1 MPTYNTQ
8 KTPVTTATIVN
19 DGVPIGTATI
29 HDPID
34 PTLPRDANYAP
45 VFGNSEVSTDQ
56 IQCYSL
62 RKTVMFLCG
71 IDIFFGL
78 LYSFYNPYFII
89 PTFIAGIGYVGTKK
103 YNSCIVLTY
112 LIYITLDWMTKLG
125 IYISNAIMQHPDTLD
140 PAARTWWWIF
150 IIISTLVDIWISK
163 IVWKYW
169 RCLRDMSVLEL
180 TELKTRN
187 LGQYYY
193 VYW

>member
-1 MPTYNTQ
+1 MSTYNTQ
-8 KTPVTTATIVN
+8 KPSIPTATVLDN
-19 DGVPIGTATI
+19 GVAVGTATVY
-29 HDPID
+29 DPRD
-34 PTLPRDANYAP
+34 SELPRGSNYVP
-45 VFGNSEVSTDQ
+45 VFGNNEVSEDQ
-56 IQCYSL
+56 IKCYSL

-89 PTFIAGIGYVGTKK
+89 PTFIAGIGYVGAKK

-112 LIYITLDWMTKLG
+112 LIYITLDWMAKLG
-125 IYISNAIMQHPDTLD
+125 IYISNAIVQDPSTVD

-150 IIISTLVDIWISK
+150 IIVSTLVDIWISK

-169 RCLRDMSVLEL
+169 RCLREMSVLEL
-180 TELKTRN
+180 AELKTRQ
-187 LGQYYY
+187 LQKYYY